1 MGTLE
6 VGGEEEESN
15 SLQQFYEIHPV
26 KGTINVTAK
35 ISVQRDVEMVL
46 CKQDTT
52 KLLTLP

>member
-26 KGTINVTAK
+26 KGTINVG
-35 ISVQRDVEMVL
+35 
-46 CKQDTT
+46 
-52 KLLTLP
+52 LLQLK